1 MCPQNTVEWK
11 FKKESDGYQTTETS
25 IESISAFSDCVNYVW
40 NIKWRD
46 GRNKLH
52 KKYPQYIEEE
62 FPWFRGVC
70 DIKHDLIPGLYWL
83 FKSKNKKQIINIAED
98 IREEFRRRG
107 EHFPSEFHREL
118 EDGEWYQL
126 MRHYAAPTRLLDW
139 TEGALIA
146 LYFAIRMLAFGE
158 NKATK
163 TVPVPC
169 VWMLN
174 PSWLND
180 KSIRTPLPTYLT
192 KSAMKNYPETDRKA
206 GKYLIEKEL
215 PSRPIAIYPVY
226 IDSKM
231 RAQKSV
237 FTIHGSDRNAF
248 HKLCGSNPHA
258 EICRLKINPKKILAI
273 AEELR
278 LMGITE
284 STIFPDLKGLAN
296 EIRNEK
302 RTHFS
307 FDR

>member
-1 MCPQNTVEWK
+1 MGSRSSLKWK
-11 FKKESDGYQTTETS
+11 FRRNSYGYQTTEVS

-40 NIKWRD
+40 NKKWKER
-46 GRNKLH
+46 RKTLK

-70 DIKHDLIPGLYWL
+70 DIEHDLIPGLYWL

-107 EHFPSEFHREL
+107 EYLFGGSHQKL
-118 EDGEWYQL
+118 EDGELYEL
-126 MRHYAAPTRLLDW
+126 MQHHAAPTRLLDW

-146 LYFAIRMLAFGE
+146 LYFAIRMLAFGK
-158 NKATK
+158 NNTSQ
-163 TVPVPC
+163 TLPVPC

-180 KSIRTPLPTYLT
+180 KSIGTPLPTYLT
-192 KSAMKNYPETDRKA
+192 ESAMEKYSKTDKKA
-206 GKYLIEKEL
+206 RKYLVEKKL
-215 PSRPIAIYPVY
+215 PPYPMAVY
-226 IDSKM
+226 PHYLDPKI
-231 RAQKSV
+231 RTQKSV
-237 FTIHGSDRNAF
+237 FTLHGSIQNAF
-248 HKLCGSNPHA
+248 YELCRSDPQA
-258 EICRLKINPKKILAI
+258 EICRLKINPQKIEAI
-273 AEELR
+273 TEELR

-302 RTHFS
+302 GTHFS